1 MSEHTALRCLCF
13 RELFTFH
20 ECPGHHLSIYLQQ
33 FSAGD
38 LLFSLTYSEERRVI
52 NGIILKA
59 TNLRKAD
66 IWGLAGII
74 LLSITHLFK
83 TPLHS

>member
-1 MSEHTALRCLCF
+1 M
-13 RELFTFH
+13 
-20 ECPGHHLSIYLQQ
+20 IDLQQ

-38 LLFSLTYSEERRVI
+38 LLFSLTYSADRKVL

-66 IWGLAGII
+66 IWGLAGNVC
-74 LLSITHLFK
+74 ITTSHGYSETSL
-83 TPLHS
+83 